1 MNQNDIYWLAGL
13 LEGEGSFMKGAPS
26 NKRLPII
33 SMQTTDGDIAEKVGK
48 MFNVK
53 VYSRKRRQEHWKD
66 VYSIR
71 IIGSRAV
78 ELMKILK
85 PLMGKRRQEQI
96 QTALDSYV
104 NTTKEEH
111 ASKLNWE
118 TVREIRVKMAS
129 GQSVKELSQLYNI
142 SDKNLFKIKNG
153 SIWKE

>member
-53 VYSRKRRQEHWKD
+53 VYSR
-66 VYSIR
+66 
-71 IIGSRAV
+71 
-78 ELMKILK
+78 
-85 PLMGKRRQEQI
+85 KRRQEQI